1 MTPSWCVGL
10 SPVWRMREPVAQQ
23 IPISHPPSMREAV
36 TRVIEEVLRPL
47 LKGDD
52 STIEL
57 LDVSEGEV
65 VVQVSGHAA
74 FGVGAE
80 YVRTGVIEPALRKV
94 VGDACEIRVEKAM
107 PLGRKEP
114 R

>member
-1 MTPSWCVGL
+1 
-10 SPVWRMREPVAQQ
+10 MREPVAQQ
-23 IPISHPPSMREAV
+23 ISISHALTVRDAV
-36 TRVIEEVLRPL
+36 TQVVNEVLRPL
-47 LKGDD
+47 LKRDD

-57 LDVSEGEV
+57 LHVSEGEV
-65 VVQVSGHAA
+65 VVQVGGHAA

-94 VGDACEIRVEKAM
+94 VGDGCEIRVQKAM
-107 PLGRKEP
+107 PVVRKEP

>member
-1 MTPSWCVGL
+1 
-10 SPVWRMREPVAQQ
+10 MREPVAQR
-23 IPISHPPSMREAV
+23 ISISHPLPMRDAV
-36 TRVIEEVLRPL
+36 AQVIDEVLRPL
-47 LKGDD
+47 LKRDE

-57 LDVSEGEV
+57 LEASEVEV
-65 VVQVSGHAA
+65 VVQVGGHAA

-94 VGDACEIRVEKAM
+94 VGDACEIRIEKAL
-107 PLGRKEP
+107 PLVRKEP